1 MSQET
6 TALEAREKQP
16 VQTEGTR
23 PGPVFRP
30 DVDILEGPD
39 GFLIYADL
47 PGVEEGS
54 VDIRLENGTLTLDT
68 PPVATPDARWT
79 PLHTEYRTGAY
90 HRQFRIGEGIDAS
103 RVSASM
109 KNGVLELVLPKS
121 AEQQPRQ
128 IEVRAG

>member
-1 MSQET
+1 M
-6 TALEAREKQP
+6 P
-16 VQTEGTR
+16 D
-23 PGPVFRP
+23 PG
-30 DVDILEGPD
+30 
-39 GFLIYADL
+39 
-47 PGVEEGS
+47 
-54 VDIRLENGTLTLDT
+54 
-68 PPVATPDARWT
+68 WT
-79 PLHTEYRTGAY
+79 PLHTEYRIGAY